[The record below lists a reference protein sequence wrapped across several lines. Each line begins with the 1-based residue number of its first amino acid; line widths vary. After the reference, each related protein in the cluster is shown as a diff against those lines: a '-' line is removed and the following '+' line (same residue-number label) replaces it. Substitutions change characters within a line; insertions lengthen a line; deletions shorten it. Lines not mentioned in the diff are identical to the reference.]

1 LPQENILQNSQKKT
15 SAKAEKTE
23 GTKIND
29 DASAYEIEAELGRL
43 DIITYRAARGSR
55 TIFSSRVE
63 LFPKISRTEK
73 YHSACF
79 DSLALRLASSI
90 PSYRVCDEILNR
102 IRWQDDEKKIK
113 LRTMSDAVEREGNKI
128 IDYIDFLRNP
138 RKSNQ

>member
-1 LPQENILQNSQKKT
+1 
-15 SAKAEKTE
+15 
-23 GTKIND
+23 
-29 DASAYEIEAELGRL
+29 L

-55 TIFSSRVE
+55 TVFSSRVE